1 MGICGKC
8 SFEDYVEFHSE
19 GIDHFITT
27 TDVYLSGNGM
37 VPLRIKSKKDLVC
50 YYPYL
55 ISWSTHSD
63 GCGKIMLLDRS
74 YIDQEEE
81 EHIGWELDS
90 LKKYWRKCKRK
101 KIPFDKNE
109 ALSRIVWPTDDE
121 PQPYEIEL
129 VNRVAE
135 LGEAA
140 TGENI
145 HDSMHDRMRKEWYD
159 LMIESGWDEKRA
171 YIWVYGWRRFLERNK
186 DDNNSTSRFN
196 I

>member
-1 MGICGKC
+1 MGISGKC
-8 SFEDYVEFHSE
+8 GFQETVESRGADVILEKYQIFARNNELIPLKMESE
-19 GIDHFITT
+19 
-27 TDVYLSGNGM
+27 
-37 VPLRIKSKKDLVC
+37 KDLIA
-50 YYPYL
+50 YYTYGTSIIGWDDDHGVIIL
-55 ISWSTHSD
+55 SD
-63 GCGKIMLLDRS
+63 KS

-81 EHIGWELDS
+81 ELLDCRLEI

-140 TGENI
+140 TGENL
-145 HDSMHDRMRKEWYD
+145 HDVFHDRMRKEWYE
-159 LMIESGWDEKRA
+159 LMIENGWDEKRA
-171 YIWVYGWRRFLERNK
+171 YAWVYGWRRFLERNK
-186 DDNNSTSRFN
+186 DDNNSTS
-196 I
+196 